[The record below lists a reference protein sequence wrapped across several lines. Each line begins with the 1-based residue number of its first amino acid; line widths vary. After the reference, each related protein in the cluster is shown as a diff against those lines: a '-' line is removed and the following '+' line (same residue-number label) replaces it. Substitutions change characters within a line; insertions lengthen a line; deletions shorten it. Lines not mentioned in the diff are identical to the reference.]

1 VAEPGPPNR
10 WRRFDVWD
18 ERPLRLD
25 KFAIEDPSTGFCA
38 MQSPNDPTPSLVIR
52 NGRVAAMDG
61 VPEAGFDM
69 VDWFIANHH
78 LDLAVAEEAMAAD
91 SLAFARD
98 MVDINVP
105 REQLVRLARGMTPA
119 KLAEIISALS
129 TMELAFAQTKLRTR
143 RQPGNQAHVTNA
155 KDCPLQLAADSA
167 IAVLLGFN
175 EIETTLRVARNC
187 WTAALACAVGAA
199 VGKGDVLF
207 QCSIEEAE
215 ELRIGMAG
223 FTSYAETVSVYGTEE
238 AFVDGDDTPWS
249 KTFLAAAYASR
260 GMKMRSTSGAGSEL
274 LMGFHDARS
283 MLYLEARCLCIQRG
297 MGVQGTQN
305 GGIDGA
311 PLANSVPGGGRELV
325 GENVLAALLDLECA
339 SGNDAS
345 TTESEIRVGAKIM
358 PTLMSGSDLITSG
371 FGAIHRYDNSFGAS
385 LYNAEELEDFLAVQ
399 RDYLLEGGLRSIEP
413 GEAWATRER
422 AVAAIA
428 AVLEELGL
436 ATIEPRMSASVVAAS
451 GSNETET
458 LSLGQVGA
466 ISEAIRSRALTGADV
481 VRALVRRGFVAEA
494 RNLHAMLLRRVPGDY
509 LQTASIIR
517 EGRVVSA
524 VNDPNQYSGP
534 GTGYVM
540 SAERRAEIARFR
552 DAVDRDAVL
561 RQEGSIRRDEQS
573 RYTLTECGHAMPGND
588 PAEIVIGLS
597 PTWNVALFKT
607 TADHP
612 LSAVL
617 RALIEG
623 IDEGGGRARVVRIR
637 HTADTSFVGLSAAR
651 LAGSGYG
658 IGIQAKGT
666 AVLHQRDR
674 LPHMNLE
681 LFSMAPMVA
690 LEHYRAL
697 GRNAARH
704 ANGEQPE
711 PIRIP
716 YAGESLGGRFY
727 VRTALLY
734 AIETAAVDPA
744 ATALDLEV
752 RFT

>member
-1 VAEPGPPNR
+1 
-10 WRRFDVWD
+10 
-18 ERPLRLD
+18 
-25 KFAIEDPSTGFCA
+25 
-38 MQSPNDPTPSLVIR
+38 
-52 NGRVAAMDG
+52 
-61 VPEAGFDM
+61 
-69 VDWFIANHH
+69 
-78 LDLAVAEEAMAAD
+78 
-91 SLAFARD
+91 
-98 MVDINVP
+98 
-105 REQLVRLARGMTPA
+105 MT
-119 KLAEIISALS
+119 IS
-129 TMELAFAQTKLRTR
+129 
-143 RQPGNQAHVTNA
+143 

-187 WTAALACAVGAA
+187 WAAALACAVGAA
-199 VGKGDVLF
+199 VGKGDALF

-223 FTSYAETVSVYGTEE
+223 FTSYAETVSVYGTEQ

-249 KTFLAAAYASR
+249 KTFLTAAYASR

-283 MLYLEARCLCIQRG
+283 MLYLEARCLCMQRG

-311 PLANSVPGGGRELV
+311 PLANSVPGGGRELL

-358 PTLMSGSDLITSG
+358 PILMSGSDLITSG

-385 LYNAEELEDFLAVQ
+385 LFNAEELEDFLAVQ

-436 ATIEPRMSASVVAAS
+436 ATIEPKMGASVVAAS

-466 ISEAIRSRALTGADV
+466 ISDAIKMRALTGADV
-481 VRALVRRGFVAEA
+481 VRALANRGFMDEA
-494 RNLHAMLLRRVPGDY
+494 HNMHAMLLRRVPGDY

-524 VNDPNQYSGP
+524 VNDPNRYSGP
-534 GTGYVM
+534 GTGYIM

-552 DAVDRDAVL
+552 GIPMGRDCVSPALHSAFEGPTGLLEFVERL
-561 RQEGSIRRDEQS
+561 RS
-573 RYTLTECGHAMPGND
+573 
-588 PAEIVIGLS
+588 
-597 PTWNVALFKT
+597 
-607 TADHP
+607 
-612 LSAVL
+612 LSA
-617 RALIEG
+617 G
-623 IDEGGGRARVVRIR
+623 KP
-637 HTADTSFVGLSAAR
+637 VGFKLC
-651 LAGSGYG
+651 
-658 IGIQAKGT
+658 
-666 AVLHQRDR
+666 
-674 LPHMNLE
+674 
-681 LFSMAPMVA
+681 
-690 LEHYRAL
+690 
-697 GRNAARH
+697 
-704 ANGEQPE
+704 
-711 PIRIP
+711 
-716 YAGESLGGRFY
+716 
-727 VRTALLY
+727 
-734 AIETAAVDPA
+734 
-744 ATALDLEV
+744 
-752 RFT
+752 

>member
-1 VAEPGPPNR
+1 MTNSGVPNR

-25 KFAIEDPSTGFCA
+25 KFAIEDPSNGFCA
-38 MQSPNDPTPSLVIR
+38 MQSPNDPKPSLTIR
-52 NGRVAAMDG
+52 NGRVAEMDG
-61 VPEAGFDM
+61 VPEAAFDM
-69 VDWFIANHH
+69 VDRFIANHH
-78 LDLAVAEEAMAAD
+78 LDLSVADEAMAVD
-91 SLAFARD
+91 SVAFARD

-105 REQLVRLARGMTPA
+105 REKLVRLARGMTPA
-119 KLAEIISALS
+119 KLAEIISTLS
-129 TMELAFAQTKLRTR
+129 TMELAFAQAKLRTR

-187 WTAALACAVGAA
+187 WAAALACAVGAA
-199 VGKGDVLF
+199 VGKGDALF

-223 FTSYAETVSVYGTEE
+223 FTSYAETVSVYGTEQ

-249 KTFLAAAYASR
+249 KTFLTAAYASR
-260 GMKMRSTSGAGSEL
+260 GMKMRSTSGAASEL

-283 MLYLEARCLCIQRG
+283 MLYLEARCLCMQRG

-311 PLANSVPGGGRELV
+311 PLANSVPGGGRELL

-358 PTLMSGSDLITSG
+358 PILMSGSDLITSG

-385 LYNAEELEDFLAVQ
+385 LFNAEELEDFLAIQ

-422 AVAAIA
+422 AVAAVA

-436 ATIEPRMSASVVAAS
+436 ATIEPRMAASVVAAS

-458 LSLGQVGA
+458 LSLGQVGV
-466 ISEAIRSRALTGADV
+466 ISDTIKARALTGADV
-481 VRALVRRGFVAEA
+481 VRALAKRGFMDEA
-494 RNLHAMLLRRVPGDY
+494 HNMHAMLLRRVPGDY

-524 VNDPNQYSGP
+524 INDPNRYSGP

-552 DAVDRDAVL
+552 DAVDRAAVL
-561 RQEGSIRRDEQS
+561 EQEGSIQRDEQR
-573 RYTLTECGHAMPGND
+573 RYTLIERGDAVPGND
-588 PAEIVIGLS
+588 PMEIVIGLS
-597 PTWNVALFKT
+597 PAWNVSLFKT

-617 RALIEG
+617 KALIDG
-623 IDEGGGRARVVRIR
+623 IEAGGGGARIVRIR
-637 HTADTSFVGLSAAR
+637 HTADTSFIGLSAAR

-658 IGIQAKGT
+658 IGIQSKGT

-697 GRNAARH
+697 GWNAARH
-704 ANGEQPE
+704 ASGEQPE

-734 AIETAAVDPA
+734 AIETAAADSTA
-744 ATALDLEV
+744 AAIDLEA